1 MSHDLHEVEDLVAK
15 AAVLHEALPYIQ
27 RFHGK
32 TFVIKYGGHAMID
45 PALRDSFARDV
56 TLMKLIGIHPIVVHG
71 GGPQIDAMLAQMGVV
86 SERIDGLRVT
96 DDKTMDVVEMVLGGR
111 VGSEIVA
118 LMCRAGAHAVG
129 LTGKADAFLRAEKI
143 PRMKTKAGREVDP
156 GRVGRI
162 VEVKTRVLDQLVAG
176 GFIPVIAPIAVDAD
190 GRALNVNA
198 DTVAGAIAAATKAE
212 KLLLM
217 TDIEGVRGSDGKIA
231 SSISQGDVRAL
242 IDAGVISGGMIPKV
256 QCALDAI
263 SAGVGKCHVVDG
275 RVQHA
280 ALLEIFTDQGIGTE
294 IVA

>member
-1 MSHDLHEVEDLVAK
+1 MTHDVKSLVAK
-15 AAVLHEALPYIQ
+15 ASILHEALPYIR

-32 TFVIKYGGHAMID
+32 TFVIKYGGHAMVD
-45 PALRDSFARDV
+45 PALQDSFARDI

-71 GGPQIDAMLAQMGVV
+71 GGPQIDAMLGQMGVV

-96 DDKTMDVVEMVLGGR
+96 DERTMDVVEMVLGGR
-111 VGSEIVA
+111 VNSEIVA
-118 LMCRAGAHAVG
+118 LMCRAGARAVG

-143 PRMKTKAGREVDP
+143 VRMKTKAGREVDP

-162 VEVKTRVLDQLVAG
+162 VQVRTGVLDQLVQG
-176 GFIPVIAPIAVDAD
+176 GFVPVIAPVAVDEG

-198 DTVAGAIAAATKAE
+198 DTVAGAVAAATRAD

-217 TDIEGVRGSDGKIA
+217 TDIEGVRDASGQIA
-231 SSISQGDVRAL
+231 SSMSADAVRGL
-242 IDAGVISGGMIPKV
+242 IDGGVISGGMIPKV

-263 SAGVGKCHVVDG
+263 GAGVRKCHVVDG

-280 ALLEIFTDQGIGTE
+280 ALLEIFTDEGIGTE